1 MKIPVPGMQGRVGAG
16 TAIKRFT
23 EKLGIPDKDCG
34 CKERAKKL
42 DRMVEFR
49 GLKEWQLRNP

>member
-1 MKIPVPGMQGRVGAG
+1 MKIPIPGMKGRVGAG

-42 DRMVEFR
+42 DRAAEFV
-49 GLKEWQLRNP
+49 GWKEWRNA